1 MYDVVFIQYFIS
13 GFYNRILE
21 IDDCTWLQKDMLP
34 VLLSNRVY
42 NLFRPLIKEIDDHLL
57 STQILSK
64 THWTG
69 NK

>member
-34 VLLSNRVY
+34 VPLSTRVY
-42 NLFRPLIKEIDDHLL
+42 KLFSASDQGDWKPSSI
-57 STQILSK
+57 
-64 THWTG
+64 
-69 NK
+69 